1 MARLKRKETATA
13 APKLERA
20 IQSKPK
26 KRTTSGNHQRLRNS
40 RGSKV
45 ISSDN

>member
-20 IQSKPK
+20 IQTKPK
-26 KRTTSGNHQRLRNS
+26 KRTLSGNHQRLRDS

-45 ISSDN
+45 IPSNN

>member
-20 IQSKPK
+20 VQRKPK
-26 KRTTSGNHQRLRNS
+26 KRTTSGNHQRLRDS
-40 RGSKV
+40 RGTKV
-45 ISSDN
+45 IPDNN

>member
-20 IQSKPK
+20 VQRKPK
-26 KRTTSGNHQRLRNS
+26 KRTTSGNHQRLRDT
-40 RGSKV
+40 RGTQG
-45 ISSDN
+45 IAGNN